1 VVPRATDSTHL
12 TPDPERTR
20 RPVAPLA
27 QHRTEPL
34 SIVDLA
40 PERCDDDPG
49 TGHSP
54 IIEGTEP
61 KEQHRDG
68 R

>member
-1 VVPRATDSTHL
+1 MLITVICDGWGILHFK
-12 TPDPERTR
+12 
-20 RPVAPLA
+20 
-27 QHRTEPL
+27 
-34 SIVDLA
+34 